1 MNQLLYS
8 LSKTTVCISLLLLL
22 HPLAGGATTP
32 SPQIVSFEKGFTQLF
47 GGDSNLLRSDD
58 DNTVHLHLNQYTGA
72 GFRSSDMYNH
82 GIFSAKIKLPSD
94 YTAGIVVAFY
104 TSNGDV
110 FEKTHDELDFEFL
123 GNIKGKPWRFQTNLY
138 GNGSTSRGREERYTL
153 WFDPSKA
160 YHRYTIF
167 WTSSKIIFY
176 IDDVPIREILRNDEM
191 GSDFPSKP
199 MALYATIWDASNWAT
214 NGGKYKVNY
223 KYAPFVT
230 EMTDLVV
237 HGCVS
242 NPIQELL
249 NDNCAQM
256 DKQLETLHFNTITPK
271 QKTAMKRFR
280 ERYMYYSYCYD
291 TLRYPIPPPECV
303 IDLALRQRFKETG
316 RLKFERRHRRHTKK
330 GSQILSSQV
339 YEIQDQD

>member
-1 MNQLLYS
+1 MNDP

-22 HPLAGGATTP
+22 LLPPLSAASP
-32 SPQIVSFEKGFTQLF
+32 PQIISFQKGFTQLF
-47 GGDSNLLRSDD
+47 GGNTNLLRSDD
-58 DNTVHLHLNQYTGA
+58 GNTVHLHLNQYTGA
-72 GFRSSDMYNH
+72 GFRSSNMYNH
-82 GIFSAKIKLPSD
+82 GLFSARIKLPSE

-153 WFDPSKA
+153 WFDPSKS
-160 YHRYTIF
+160 YHRYTIL

-176 IDDVPIREILRNDEM
+176 IDEVPIREILRSPEM

-199 MALYATIWDASNWAT
+199 MALYATIWDASTWAT

-230 EMTDLVV
+230 EMTDLVL
-237 HGCVS
+237 HGCIS
-242 NPIQELL
+242 NPIQDLVT
-249 NDNCAQM
+249 DTCMQM
-256 DKQLETLHFNTITPK
+256 DQQLETIQYNNITRK
-271 QKTAMKRFR
+271 QKSAMKRFR
-280 ERYMYYSYCYD
+280 EKYMYYSYCYD
-291 TLRYPIPPPECV
+291 TLRYPVPPPECV
-303 IDLALRQRFKETG
+303 IDPLLRQQFKETG
-316 RLKFERRHRRHTKK
+316 RPRRHHRHSRK
-330 GSQILSSQV
+330 GLSSQM
-339 YEIQDQD
+339 YDDIEDED